1 MEYIEQASIKT
12 FYPFQNK
19 HQINQHLRILKLLY
33 PLKKSKYSRN
43 HKMAWLTS

>member
-19 HQINQHLRILKLLY
+19 HQIYQHQHILKLLY
-33 PLKKSKYSRN
+33 ILKNQNIVEIIK
-43 HKMAWLTS
+43 WLG